1 MTTILLK
8 LAGPLQ
14 AYGIDSHFET
24 RQTQRYPSKSAII
37 GIIAASLGFRRNQ
50 DDEIQMLNQLDFVV
64 RVDQPGELLRDFHT
78 AHAIKKDGSPN
89 RTYVSHRYYLQD
101 AVFIIAISGEE
112 TVIQKVAK
120 ALKSPYFQPFM
131 GRRSLPLNSDFFMC
145 EVDETPITV
154 LKNLEWQAAKWY
166 QKKNKNVSQLDLYA
180 DANLLDSGEILMPR
194 DRVISFSQEK
204 RQHGF
209 RPIKHI
215 RISVIKK
222 EIATTHDVFSAIEG
236 GL

>member
-14 AYGIDSHFET
+14 SYGVDSHFET
-24 RQTQRYPSKSAII
+24 RQTQRYPSKSAMI
-37 GIIAASLGFRRNQ
+37 GIIAASLGLHRDQ
-50 DDEIQMLNQLDFVV
+50 DDEIQVLNQLDFVV
-64 RVDQPGELLRDFHT
+64 RIDQPGELLRDFHT
-78 AHAIKKDGSPN
+78 AHAIKKDGKPN

-101 AVFIIAISGEE
+101 AIFIIAISGSE
-112 TVIQKVAK
+112 VLMQKVSK

-131 GRRSLPLNSDFFMC
+131 GRRSLPLNSDFFMG
-145 EVDETPITV
+145 EVEEAPVTV
-154 LKNLEWQAAKWY
+154 LKNLEWQASKWY
-166 QKKNKNVSQLDLYA
+166 QKKNKNTSQLDLYA
-180 DANLLDSGEILMPR
+180 DANLLDSGETLMPR
-194 DRVISFSQEK
+194 DRVMSFSQQK

-209 RPIKHI
+209 RPVKHI

-222 EIATTHDVFSAIEG
+222 EISTTHDVFSVLEG